1 MGGKVSKQRKRDDV
15 VLLCRE
21 RKRQLNLAVKRRYA
35 FADAQCEY
43 SKSLSAVAVAI
54 RSFVESHSSPS
65 DSDSEPTKNT
75 NAYPSSDSGI
85 SRSSSSEIDREK
97 KLQENSDDR
106 EEVEENRDHNAG
118 TDGEELGLVLLNDEA
133 VREGRELLEALK
145 EVEVQFLRAYNS
157 SLDVTR
163 MLGTNTDQ
171 MQSALEDTEEN
182 SSKLKKSR
190 SVSSIL
196 SSSSSRKS
204 LLRSSTRS
212 SSTIT
217 PSNGGL
223 FDDNGAM
230 GSKCHSLTL
239 GMLYVLEQK
248 LYEEVKAGEETRRLY
263 DRKCSQY
270 SRNQGHGLKT
280 EDKIRVELHSR
291 IAVAKRSA
299 ESTFKKIRKLRDE
312 ELQPQ
317 LIELL
322 QGLMKN
328 WKIMSETHETQHRI
342 MSEVK
347 YVNCSSYEKLCNDN
361 SHQLAATHEF
371 EAELQ
376 NWRARFASYVSSQK
390 EYIEALD
397 GWLHKLVAPESEVDS
412 DMWSSLRSCR
422 VGMLPSTEICEN
434 WLASINKLPHKAV
447 PSAMENFGK
456 DVQALMVRQD
466 KDHQQK
472 RKIDGLAKEL
482 HWQAWVFYW
491 ERRIM
496 GLKRYEEKEWHERLK
511 KMENKVIEFKTRLNS
526 KKEKLHTSMEETQN
540 ITVNRFQTGFSSVFK
555 SLTEFSKSVVE
566 MYDGLIRFN
575 ENGMKVDDKGSHLPS
590 IHVEAD
596 DKSSHLPSIR
606 VEADD
611 QSSRAPSIRVEADDQ
626 SSRVPSI
633 RVEADDQSSQAP
645 RIRVEADDQSSQPPR
660 VDVEADEIK
669 NIHKGKGHKKMHR
682 GHKK

>member
-1 MGGKVSKQRKRDDV
+1 MGGKVSKQGKKDDV

-21 RKRQLNLAVKRRYA
+21 RERQLELAVKRRDA
-35 FADAQCEY
+35 FAEAQCNY
-43 SKSLSAVAVAI
+43 NLSLYAVADAI
-54 RSFVESHSSPS
+54 KSFVKSHSSPS

-97 KLQENSDDR
+97 KLQESSDDR
-106 EEVEENRDHNAG
+106 EEVEENGDHNAG

-157 SLDVTR
+157 SLDVSR
-163 MLGTNTDQ
+163 ILGTNMDQ
-171 MQSALEDTEEN
+171 KQSTSEETEEN

-217 PSNGGL
+217 PLNGGL

-230 GSKCHSLTL
+230 GSKCPSLTL
-239 GMLYVLEQK
+239 GTLYRWEQK
-248 LYEEVKAGEETRRLY
+248 LYKEVKAGEEIRRSY

-270 SRNQGHGLKT
+270 TRNQGRGQKT
-280 EDKIRVELHSR
+280 EHKIGVEVNDLQTKMR
-291 IAVAKRSA
+291 VAKESA
-299 ESTFKKIRKLRDE
+299 ELKFEKIRKLRDE

-342 MSEVK
+342 MSQVK
-347 YVNCSSYEKLCNDN
+347 YVNCSSYGKLCND
-361 SHQLAATHEF
+361 SHQVATRKF
-371 EAELQ
+371 EAGLQ
-376 NWRARFASYVSSQK
+376 NWRACFASYVSSQK

-397 GWLHKLVAPESEVDS
+397 GWLHKFVAPESKVDS
-412 DMWSSLRSCR
+412 DMWSWIRSCR
-422 VGMLPSTEICEN
+422 VGMLPSREICDN
-434 WLASINKLPHKAV
+434 WLASINKLPNKAV

-456 DVQALMVRQD
+456 DVQALMVRQA

-472 RKIDGLAKEL
+472 RELEGLAKQL
-482 HWQAWVFYW
+482 HRQAV
-491 ERRIM
+491 
-496 GLKRYEEKEWHERLK
+496 GLDFTGWIREKDCDVRLK
-511 KMENKVIEFKTRLNS
+511 EMENRVFEFKTKLNDE
-526 KKEKLHTSMEETQN
+526 KKKLHESMKETQN
-540 ITVNRFQTGFSSVFK
+540 ITVNGFQTGFSSVFK

-575 ENGMKVDDKGSHLPS
+575 ENGMKVDDQSSRAPS
-590 IHVEAD
+590 IHD
-596 DKSSHLPSIR
+596 
-606 VEADD
+606 EADD

-626 SSRVPSI
+626 SSR
-633 RVEADDQSSQAP
+633 AP

-669 NIHKGKGHKKMHR
+669 KIPGGKKKMQR
-682 GHKK
+682 GQKK